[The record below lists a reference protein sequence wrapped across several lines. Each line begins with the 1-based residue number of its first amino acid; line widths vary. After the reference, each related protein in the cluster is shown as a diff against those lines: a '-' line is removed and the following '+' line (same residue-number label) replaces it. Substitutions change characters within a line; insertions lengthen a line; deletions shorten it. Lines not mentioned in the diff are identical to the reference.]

1 MTTKTRRRESVLD
14 NDPPPDDGARLE
26 VTDDG
31 HRWRAD
37 WLDDDRPHEALRR
50 PLRFDG

>member
-31 HRWRAD
+31 SASGVAEVGVMVTG
-37 WLDDDRPHEALRR
+37 LGMA
-50 PLRFDG
+50 GGG